1 MSFTALINE
10 NLLIVLLITL
20 FVSLFNLSLISL
32 ISLSTSAICL
42 HKSL

>member
-20 FVSLFNLSLISL
+20 LVSLFNLSLISL
-32 ISLSTSAICL
+32 ISLSISAICL